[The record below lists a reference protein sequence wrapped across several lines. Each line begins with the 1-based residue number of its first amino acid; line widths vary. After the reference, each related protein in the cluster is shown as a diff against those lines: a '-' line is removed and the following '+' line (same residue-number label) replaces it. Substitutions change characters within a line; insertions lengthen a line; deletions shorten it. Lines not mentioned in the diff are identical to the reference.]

1 MDWKRFCLILGSLIM
16 IFSAALAPVFPAGGA
31 TPNWEDVGNQ
41 LICQCGCNAVLPNC
55 AHEECTVRDSM
66 TTTIKQKLDQG
77 QSEQAIIQYFVG
89 QYGEQVLSSPPKKGF
104 NLVAWILPFAA
115 IIAAGLAIYLAI
127 KVWVKR
133 GSSLQPNQ
141 PVQDD
146 EDAEEQA
153 YLKRIDKEL
162 KDYSERGFR

>member
-1 MDWKRFCLILGSLIM
+1 MGWKRLYIILGSLI
-16 IFSAALAPVFPAGGA
+16 IISGVLLAEVLPAVAA

-41 LICQCGCNAVLPNC
+41 LMCQCGCNAVLPNC
-55 AHEECTVRDSM
+55 AHQECSVRDSM

-77 QSEQAIIQYFVG
+77 QSEKAILQYFVG

-141 PVQDD
+141 PVQSD
-146 EDAEEQA
+146 EEDEK